1 MRSLPVF
8 LETYRERLMNFL
20 WIQPY
25 SLKML
30 TKNKGWLLLMTSWAL
45 PLFIF
50 QIKLLF
56 KFNCTRF
63 EIDHFQTIRKSFIR
77 TIVCGD
83 KLKIIDW
90 LLIFLNSNFNAFFL
104 SFLFP
109 SMKNQIYSDSFKW
122 WHQIR

>member
-8 LETYRERLMNFL
+8 LETYHKRLMNFL

-50 QIKLLF
+50 QIKLLI
-56 KFNCTRF
+56 KFNCTWF

-77 TIVCGD
+77 TIVCGK
-83 KLKIIDW
+83 KLKIIYW
-90 LLIFLNSNFNAFFL
+90 LLIFLNSNFNSFFL

-109 SMKNQIYSDSFKW
+109 SIKNQIYYDSFKW